1 MNDSIEDFIK
11 NHIIVCGVPKHE
23 QKPIIDT
30 DKTNKLHKPVIDAD
44 ERQKEQEPIIIVEWL
59 KNGTYLERR
68 TGYGN

>member
-44 ERQKEQEPIIIVEWL
+44 ERQKEQTPIIEV
-59 KNGTYLERR
+59 N
-68 TGYGN
+68 